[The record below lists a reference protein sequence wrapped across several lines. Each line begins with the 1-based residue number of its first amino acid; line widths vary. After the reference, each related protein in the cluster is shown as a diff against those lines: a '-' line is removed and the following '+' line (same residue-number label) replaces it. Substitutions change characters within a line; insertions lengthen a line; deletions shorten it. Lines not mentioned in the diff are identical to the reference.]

1 MNTDHADL
9 TNAPS
14 TIQYST
20 LPKVIF
26 NILKDMRQFQDIK
39 IAVAGTGYVGLSI
52 ATLLAQHHRVTAVD
66 VIPEKVEK
74 LNNKISPIQDDYI
87 EKYLAEKPLNL
98 VATLDGKSAYA
109 DADFVVI
116 AAPTNYDP
124 VKNYFDTTH
133 VEEVIDLVLEV
144 NPDAIMVIKSTIP
157 VGYTRNLYLKYA
169 QKGVKQLNLLFSPE
183 FLRESKALYDN
194 LYPSRIIVGYPKIID
209 RPEFEAENNAIES
222 VTDAEKLKEAAKT
235 FAALLQEGAIKENIN
250 TLFMGMKEAE
260 AVKLFANTYLALR
273 VSYFN
278 ELDTYAEV
286 KGLDSKAII
295 EGVGLDP
302 RIGTHYNNPSFG
314 YGGYCLPKDTKQLL
328 ANYQDVP
335 QNMMSAIVE
344 SNKTRKD
351 YIADAVLRKAGY
363 YAENGQ
369 WDASKEHNCV
379 IGVYRLTMKSN
390 SDNFRQSAI
399 QGIMKRVKAKGAEVI
414 IYEPTLEDGTTFFGS
429 KVVNNL
435 DAFKAQSKAII
446 ANRFDDSLKD
456 VEDKVY
462 TRDIFRRD

>member
-1 MNTDHADL
+1 MN
-9 TNAPS
+9 N
-14 TIQYST
+14 
-20 LPKVIF
+20 F
-26 NILKDMRQFQDIK
+26 NDIK
-39 IAVAGTGYVGLSI
+39 VAVAGTGYVGLSI
-52 ATLLAQHHRVTAVD
+52 ATLLSQHHHVTAVD

-74 LNNKISPIQDDYI
+74 LNNRVSPIQDDYI
-87 EKYLAEKPLNL
+87 EKYLAEKKLNL
-98 VATLDGKSAYA
+98 TATLDGKSAYA

-144 NPDAIMVIKSTIP
+144 NPDAVMVIKSTIP
-157 VGYTRNLYLKYA
+157 VGYTRSLYLKYA
-169 QKGVKQLNLLFSPE
+169 KKGVKKFNLLFSPE

-209 RPEFEAENNAIES
+209 RPEFAEENEAIMQ
-222 VTDAEKLKEAAKT
+222 VTDVEKMKEAAKT
-235 FAALLQEGAIKENIN
+235 FAALLQEGAIKEDID

-286 KGLDSKAII
+286 KGLDTKAII
-295 EGVGLDP
+295 DGVGLDP

-328 ANYQDVP
+328 ANYADVP
-335 QNMMSAIVE
+335 ENLIEAIVE
-344 SNKTRKD
+344 SNRTRKD
-351 YIADAVLRKAGY
+351 YIADAVLQKAGWY
-363 YAENGQ
+363 SYTENNQFGAEVN
-369 WDASKEHNCV
+369 SCV

-399 QGIMKRVKAKGAEVI
+399 QGIMKRIKAKGAEVI
-414 IYEPTLEDGTTFFGS
+414 IYEPTLEDGSTFFGS
-429 KVVNNL
+429 KVVNDL
-435 DAFKAQSKAII
+435 EAFKAQSHAII
-446 ANRFDDSLKD
+446 ANRYDTCLDDVK
-456 VEDKVY
+456 EKVY

>member
-1 MNTDHADL
+1 M
-9 TNAPS
+9 
-14 TIQYST
+14 
-20 LPKVIF
+20 
-26 NILKDMRQFQDIK
+26 KDFKNLR

-52 ATLLAQHHRVTAVD
+52 ATLLSQHHHVSAVD
-66 VIPEKVEK
+66 VVPEKVEK

-98 VATLDGKSAYA
+98 VATLDGKAAYK

-124 VKNYFDTTH
+124 VKNYFDTSH

-144 NPDAIMVIKSTIP
+144 NPDAVMVIKSTIP
-157 VGYTRNLYLKYA
+157 VGYTRSLYLKYA
-169 QKGVKQLNLLFSPE
+169 KKGVKKFNLLFSPE

-209 RPEFEAENNAIES
+209 RPEFAEENEAIKC
-222 VTDAEKLKEAAKT
+222 VTDVEMLKEAAKT
-235 FAALLQEGAIKENIN
+235 FAALLQEGAIKENID

-278 ELDTYAEV
+278 ELDTYSEM
-286 KGLDSKAII
+286 KGLDSEAII
-295 EGVGLDP
+295 DGVGLDP

-328 ANYQDVP
+328 ANYADVP
-335 QNMMSAIVE
+335 ENLIEAIVE
-344 SNKTRKD
+344 SNRTRKD

-363 YAENGQ
+363 YNENSSY
-369 WDASKEHNCV
+369 DAGKEHECV

-399 QGIMKRVKAKGAEVI
+399 QGIMKRIKAKGAEVI
-414 IYEPTLEDGTTFFGS
+414 IYEPTLEDGSTFFGS
-429 KVVNNL
+429 KVVNDL
-435 DAFKAQSKAII
+435 EQFKKQSQAII
-446 ANRFDDSLKD
+446 ANRYDACLDDAK
-456 VEDKVY
+456 EKVY

>member
-1 MNTDHADL
+1 M
-9 TNAPS
+9 
-14 TIQYST
+14 
-20 LPKVIF
+20 
-26 NILKDMRQFQDIK
+26 KDFKDIK
-39 IAVAGTGYVGLSI
+39 VAVAGTGYVGLSI
-52 ATLLAQHHRVTAVD
+52 ATLLSQHHHVTAVD

-98 VATLDGKSAYA
+98 VATLDGKSAYK

-124 VKNYFDTTH
+124 VKNYFDTSH

-144 NPDAIMVIKSTIP
+144 NPDAVMVIKSTIP
-157 VGYTRNLYLKYA
+157 VGYTRSLYLKYA
-169 QKGVKQLNLLFSPE
+169 KKGVKKFNLLFSPE

-194 LYPSRIIVGYPKIID
+194 LYPSRIIVGYPKIIE
-209 RPEFEAENNAIES
+209 RPEFEEENEAIKS
-222 VTDAEKLKEAAKT
+222 VTNVEMLKEAAKT
-235 FAALLQEGAIKENIN
+235 FAALLQEGAIKENID

-286 KGLDSKAII
+286 KGLDTKAII

-328 ANYQDVP
+328 ANYADVP
-335 QNMMSAIVE
+335 ENLIEAIVE
-344 SNKTRKD
+344 SNRTRKD
-351 YIADAVLRKAGY
+351 YIADAVLQKAGY
-363 YAENGQ
+363 YNENSTF
-369 WDASKEHNCV
+369 DANKEHNCV

-399 QGIMKRVKAKGAEVI
+399 QGIMKRIKAKGAEVV
-414 IYEPTLEDGTTFFGS
+414 IYEPTLEDGSTFFGS
-429 KVVNNL
+429 KVVN
-435 DAFKAQSKAII
+435 DMDTFKKLSQAII
-446 ANRFDDSLKD
+446 ANRYDACLDDVQS
-456 VEDKVY
+456 KVY

>member
-1 MNTDHADL
+1 MRDFN
-9 TNAPS
+9 N
-14 TIQYST
+14 I
-20 LPKVIF
+20 KV
-26 NILKDMRQFQDIK
+26 
-39 IAVAGTGYVGLSI
+39 AVAGTGYVGLSI
-52 ATLLAQHHRVTAVD
+52 ATLLSQHHHVTAVD

-98 VATLDGKSAYA
+98 IATLDGKSAYA

-144 NPDAIMVIKSTIP
+144 NPDAVMVIKSTIP

-169 QKGVKQLNLLFSPE
+169 QKGVKKFNLLFSPE

-194 LYPSRIIVGYPKIID
+194 LYPSRIIVGYPKIINK
-209 RPEFEAENNAIES
+209 PEFEAENNAIES
-222 VTDAEKLKEAAKT
+222 VTDVEMLKEAAHT
-235 FAALLQEGAIKENIN
+235 FAALLQEGAIKEDIP
-250 TLFMGMKEAE
+250 TLYVGMKEAE

-328 ANYQDVP
+328 ANYADVP

-344 SNKTRKD
+344 SNRTRKD

-369 WDASKEHNCV
+369 WDASKEQACV

-399 QGIMKRVKAKGAEVI
+399 QGIMKRIKAKGAEVI

-435 DAFKAQSKAII
+435 EEFKAQSKAII
-446 ANRFDDSLKD
+446 ANRFDDCLKD